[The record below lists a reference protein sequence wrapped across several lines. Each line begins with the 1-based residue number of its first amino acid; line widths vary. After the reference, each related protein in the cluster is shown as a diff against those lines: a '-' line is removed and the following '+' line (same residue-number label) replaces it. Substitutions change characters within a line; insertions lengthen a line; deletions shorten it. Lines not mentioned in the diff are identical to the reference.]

1 MININWPKIESQFA
15 NTPASIEGHTVN
27 VQDGSAFQVPVELEP
42 GPLACVGGRVFAP
55 DPEAAAALPDPI
67 WVVAMPGG
75 AASWRYFDM
84 RVPGYPD
91 DAYSYAAFMAARGV
105 GTVAIDTLGIGE
117 SEFPYDV
124 AHLTLE
130 AIAAANDQAGR
141 HVREAVQRG
150 TLVPGLA
157 PAPTPFVVG
166 LGHSGGSG
174 ATIVQQSLHATYD
187 AVALFGMP
195 ADDFRMYGDGKTTAH
210 DVMRPNE
217 RGLLVM
223 DERPVASRLAGFYPD
238 TPAEVAEAFLGMLP
252 VPPSMTAFTRNG
264 TLAQHAKAI
273 DCPVLIGFGEQDL
286 AGSPLL
292 EAGRYANAADS
303 TVYVQPRARH
313 NHFAASTRVEV
324 WTTIYNWAWSRAKY
338 RG

>member
-1 MININWPKIESQFA
+1 MA
-15 NTPASIEGHTVN
+15 AH
-27 VQDGSAFQVPVELEP
+27 DGSVFHVPVTLEP
-42 GPLACVGGRVFAP
+42 GPDASIGGRIFTP
-55 DPEAAAALPDPI
+55 DAAAAAELPAPI

-124 AHLTLE
+124 SELTLE
-130 AIAAANDQAGR
+130 AIAAANHQAGEYVR
-141 HVREAVQRG
+141 HALQDG
-150 TLVPGLA
+150 TLVDLLDPVEA
-157 PAPTPFVVG
+157 PFVAG

-187 AVALFGMP
+187 GVALFGMP
-195 ADDFRMYGDGKTTAH
+195 ADDFKMYGDGQATAH
-210 DVMRPNE
+210 DVMHPNE

-223 DERPVASRLAGFYPD
+223 DERPLASRLAGFYPD
-238 TPAEVAEAFLGMLP
+238 TPAEVTEAFLGMLP

-273 DCPVLIGFGEQDL
+273 ECPVLIGFGEQDL

-292 EAGRYANAADS
+292 EASRYPNSIDS
-303 TVYVQPRARH
+303 TVYIQPKARH
-313 NHFAASTRVEV
+313 NHFASSTRVEV
-324 WTTIYNWAWSRAKY
+324 WTMIYNWLWSRAKY
-338 RG
+338 RS